1 MKEFIDALEKE
12 KDHLEK
18 IIKVVSSG
26 GKFLR
31 LPYQKKSRSISE
43 NLKLISQ
50 NLDRLS
56 CLYNQGGERVTDR
69 ELFELPEDYVE
80 STGLN
85 KITFEVP
92 FELFTKILKG
102 YGYKLVWEDYRQIK
116 IHPSTRTKKTVGQCQ
131 FLFSIWMND
140 HLKPAIKP
148 SKELQKE
155 PVRKIKRQKCLRKLA
170 QNLLHR
176 MKG

>member
-1 MKEFIDALEKE
+1 MEEFIDALETE

-56 CLYNQGGERVTDR
+56 E
-69 ELFELPEDYVE
+69 
-80 STGLN
+80 
-85 KITFEVP
+85 
-92 FELFTKILKG
+92 
-102 YGYKLVWEDYRQIK
+102 
-116 IHPSTRTKKTVGQCQ
+116 H
-131 FLFSIWMND
+131 
-140 HLKPAIKP
+140 
-148 SKELQKE
+148 
-155 PVRKIKRQKCLRKLA
+155 VR
-170 QNLLHR
+170 
-176 MKG
+176 

>member
-1 MKEFIDALEKE
+1 MEEFIDALEKE

-56 CLYNQGGERVTDR
+56 EQ
-69 ELFELPEDYVE
+69 
-80 STGLN
+80 
-85 KITFEVP
+85 
-92 FELFTKILKG
+92 
-102 YGYKLVWEDYRQIK
+102 
-116 IHPSTRTKKTVGQCQ
+116 
-131 FLFSIWMND
+131 
-140 HLKPAIKP
+140 
-148 SKELQKE
+148 
-155 PVRKIKRQKCLRKLA
+155 VR
-170 QNLLHR
+170 
-176 MKG
+176 

>member
-31 LPYQKKSRSISE
+31 FPYQKKSRSISE

-56 CLYNQGGERVTDR
+56 EQ
-69 ELFELPEDYVE
+69 
-80 STGLN
+80 
-85 KITFEVP
+85 
-92 FELFTKILKG
+92 
-102 YGYKLVWEDYRQIK
+102 
-116 IHPSTRTKKTVGQCQ
+116 
-131 FLFSIWMND
+131 
-140 HLKPAIKP
+140 
-148 SKELQKE
+148 
-155 PVRKIKRQKCLRKLA
+155 VR
-170 QNLLHR
+170 
-176 MKG
+176 

>member
-1 MKEFIDALEKE
+1 MEEFIDALEQE

-56 CLYNQGGERVTDR
+56 EQ
-69 ELFELPEDYVE
+69 
-80 STGLN
+80 
-85 KITFEVP
+85 
-92 FELFTKILKG
+92 
-102 YGYKLVWEDYRQIK
+102 
-116 IHPSTRTKKTVGQCQ
+116 
-131 FLFSIWMND
+131 
-140 HLKPAIKP
+140 
-148 SKELQKE
+148 
-155 PVRKIKRQKCLRKLA
+155 VR
-170 QNLLHR
+170 
-176 MKG
+176 

>member
-1 MKEFIDALEKE
+1 MIYDTIKAVAANQGISIYRIEKDLEFPNGLISKWNKSTPSASNLAKVAKYLGVTTEKLLGDGQKGGRMEEFIDALEKE

-56 CLYNQGGERVTDR
+56 EQ
-69 ELFELPEDYVE
+69 
-80 STGLN
+80 
-85 KITFEVP
+85 
-92 FELFTKILKG
+92 
-102 YGYKLVWEDYRQIK
+102 
-116 IHPSTRTKKTVGQCQ
+116 
-131 FLFSIWMND
+131 
-140 HLKPAIKP
+140 
-148 SKELQKE
+148 
-155 PVRKIKRQKCLRKLA
+155 VR
-170 QNLLHR
+170 
-176 MKG
+176 

>member
-1 MKEFIDALEKE
+1 MEEFINTLEKE

-56 CLYNQGGERVTDR
+56 EQ
-69 ELFELPEDYVE
+69 
-80 STGLN
+80 
-85 KITFEVP
+85 
-92 FELFTKILKG
+92 
-102 YGYKLVWEDYRQIK
+102 
-116 IHPSTRTKKTVGQCQ
+116 
-131 FLFSIWMND
+131 
-140 HLKPAIKP
+140 
-148 SKELQKE
+148 
-155 PVRKIKRQKCLRKLA
+155 VR
-170 QNLLHR
+170 
-176 MKG
+176 

>member
-18 IIKVVSSG
+18 IVKVVSSG

-56 CLYNQGGERVTDR
+56 EQ
-69 ELFELPEDYVE
+69 
-80 STGLN
+80 
-85 KITFEVP
+85 
-92 FELFTKILKG
+92 
-102 YGYKLVWEDYRQIK
+102 
-116 IHPSTRTKKTVGQCQ
+116 
-131 FLFSIWMND
+131 
-140 HLKPAIKP
+140 
-148 SKELQKE
+148 
-155 PVRKIKRQKCLRKLA
+155 VR
-170 QNLLHR
+170 
-176 MKG
+176 